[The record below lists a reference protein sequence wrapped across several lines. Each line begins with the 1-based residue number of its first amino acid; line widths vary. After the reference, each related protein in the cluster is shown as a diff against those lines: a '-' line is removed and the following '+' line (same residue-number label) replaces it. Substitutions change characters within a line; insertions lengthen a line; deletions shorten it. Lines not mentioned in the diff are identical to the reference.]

1 MLRGHSS
8 QPLLMATG
16 AIMSTLNNP
25 LCQIEAAVCT
35 TLSTCSWTCSSAWVL
50 PHVVASWPDCFP
62 ELFNGHKT
70 VSQGECAVEAGY
82 L

>member
-16 AIMSTLNNP
+16 ANMGSTLNNP
-25 LCQIEAAVCT
+25 RCQIEAAMCT
-35 TLSTCSWTCSSAWVL
+35 TLRTCSLPWVL

-62 ELFNGHKT
+62 ELFNGLKT
-70 VSQGECAVEAGY
+70 VSQGECAGEAGY